1 MKIDLHLHSKHSKR
15 PSQWVLQKIGCPE
28 SFTDPL
34 ALHRITK
41 KKGMSGMTL
50 TDHNTINGCLEI
62 AHLPDAFISE
72 EVTTYFPEDRCKVH
86 LLVFNIDEA
95 VHQDIQKIRENIFDL
110 AVYLNKNKIVH
121 ALAHPLFSVN
131 DRLTL
136 GHFEKLL
143 LLFKTF
149 ELNGA
154 RDQNQ
159 NMVLKAV
166 LEGLSQRDIENL
178 ADQHGL
184 QPCFNQPWKKNQIG
198 GSDDHSSLNIARMWT
213 EVPGAKN
220 LNEFLEGINTGRS
233 RPQGRGS
240 GPRTLAHNLYGIAYQ
255 FYNHR
260 FNLDR
265 YSHRDFLMRFLDRML
280 RPEARSQTSFFLI
293 LKGFWGPRQ
302 SNRFGA
308 KEKVQDVL
316 RREGERAVINDPDL
330 MTILKSGRQEH
341 RDSEEIWFRF
351 VSQVCNKVLHHF
363 GENLIG
369 RLSGVNFFSIFDSIG
384 AAASLYSIM
393 APYFVSFGL
402 FGRDR
407 LLIEQVQNRF
417 REPVP
422 GLNLKENSIKV
433 AHFTDTLYEING
445 VALTLLQQAKTALA
459 AGKDLT
465 VITCARNQSP
475 PFDNVRN
482 FKPVSVYELPEYPE
496 QKLFLPPFL
505 EMLNHVYEMGYNYIH
520 SATPGPVG
528 LAALAIARILGLP
541 ISGTYHTAIPQYAA
555 RLTGDE
561 AVEQLLWRYTL
572 WYYDQMEFIYVPS
585 GDIGDE
591 LAAKG
596 LNPAKIRLYPRG
608 VDIETFHPA
617 HRNGFFDRRYNL
629 GRKIKLLYVGR
640 VSKEKNLPLLVE
652 VFRELSRVVPEVH
665 LIVVGDGPYLETM
678 KEELAGRPVTFT
690 GYLQGRDLAEA
701 YASAD
706 LFVFPSTTDT
716 FGNVVLEAQA
726 SGLPV
731 IVADFGGPRENVL
744 PGQTG
749 IVVPSNDPESL
760 VQAMHDLAVDPFRR
774 EQMSRAARKFM
785 ESRSFERAFLKHW
798 QIYTHGLEVD
808 CPEPMAKAG

>member
-34 ALHRITK
+34 ALYRITK

-62 AHLPDAFISE
+62 AHLPDTFISE

-86 LLVFNIDEA
+86 VLVFGVNEA
-95 VHQDIQKIRENIFDL
+95 VHQDIQKVRENIFDL
-110 AVYLNKNKIVH
+110 VDFLNERKIVH

-136 GHFEKLL
+136 EHFEKLL
-143 LLFKTF
+143 VLFRTF

-154 RDQNQ
+154 RDRTQNL
-159 NMVLKAV
+159 VLKAV
-166 LEGLSQRDIENL
+166 LESLTAKDLESLTDK
-178 ADQHGL
+178 HGL
-184 QPCFNQPWKKNQIG
+184 EPGYEQPWKKNLIG
-198 GSDDHSSLNIARMWT
+198 GSDDHSSLNVARMWT
-213 EVPGAKN
+213 AAPGAKN
-220 LNEFLEGINTGRS
+220 LTEFLQSISAGYG
-233 RPQGRGS
+233 RPQGQGAS
-240 GPRTLAHNLYGIAYQ
+240 PLTLAHNLYGIAYQ
-255 FYNHR
+255 FYRHR
-260 FNLDR
+260 FNLDK
-265 YSHRDFLMRFLDRML
+265 YSNHDLLMRFLDRML
-280 RPEARSQTSFFLI
+280 RPEARSQASFFVRLR
-293 LKGFWGPRQ
+293 GFWGQRQ
-302 SNRFGA
+302 SSRLGA
-308 KEKVQDVL
+308 REKVQDVL
-316 RREGERAVINDPDL
+316 RREGERAVVNDPDL
-330 MTILKSGRQEH
+330 MAILKRGRREH
-341 RDSEEIWFRF
+341 RPPEELWFHF
-351 VSQVCNKVLHHF
+351 VLQVCHKVLRHF

-407 LLIEQVQNRF
+407 LLTQQVQGRF
-417 REPVP
+417 AGSAP
-422 GLNLKENSIKV
+422 GLTLNNNRIKA

-445 VALTLLQQAKTALA
+445 VALTLLQQAKTALVM
-459 AGKDLT
+459 GKDLT
-465 VITCARNQSP
+465 VITCAQDRRP
-475 PFDNVRN
+475 PFDNIRN
-482 FKPVSVYELPEYPE
+482 FKPVSAYELPEYPE

-505 EMLNHVYEMGYNYIH
+505 EMLDHVYQEGYNYIH

-528 LAALAIARILGLP
+528 LAALAIARILHLP

-555 RLTGDE
+555 KLTGDE
-561 AVEQLLWRYTL
+561 AVEQLVWRYTL
-572 WYYDQMEFIYVPS
+572 WYYDQMDFIYVPS
-585 GDIGDE
+585 GDIRDE

-608 VDIETFHPA
+608 VDIEAFHPA
-617 HRNGFFDRRYNL
+617 NRNGFFDRRYDL

-640 VSKEKNLPLLVE
+640 VSKEKNLPLLAE
-652 VFRELSRVVPEVH
+652 AFREVSRAVPETH
-665 LIVVGDGPYLETM
+665 LIVVGDGPYLKTM
-678 KEELAGRPVTFT
+678 QEKLAGWPVTFT
-690 GYLQGRDLAEA
+690 GCLQGRDLAEA

-731 IVADFGGPRENVL
+731 IVTDSGGPWENVL
-744 PGQTG
+744 PGRTG
-749 IVVPSNDPESL
+749 IVVPADDPEKL
-760 VQAMHDLAVDPFRR
+760 IQAMRDLALDPLGR

-785 ESRSFERAFLKHW
+785 ESRSFEQAFLQHW
-798 QIYTHGLEVD
+798 QIYTQGLEDD